1 MKSPFDQNPEQEA
14 EQQYER
20 NLSRN
25 YAPSERAEIRRSDQR
40 ASYNEAVLKQRA
52 EIAGANAEI
61 ARSKL
66 GVMEERLGLADIQS
80 KIAQEKA
87 ELTQNDLKVKAA
99 RELKVISDANGFLRD
114 AVGMDPSRPSFDT
127 QYQKMLAGY
136 PDAFESKAVKEWSE
150 YHVPIAKSRR
160 EKEDLIAKEERARN
174 KEVEERNIARVAA
187 QEAGAVPTKFTVGG
201 ETFETPTKADAA
213 SLEKE
218 TKAEMA
224 SLEKER
230 KISVDQF
237 AKARNARTRAG
248 IVLATALETKNE
260 KAINA
265 ANDLIKAADEDVI
278 EMRAKRDEAESA
290 LKVRVSNKAP
300 AEGKQPQATVGNPNG
315 MPTPAAPAAPTEAKE
330 FASEAEARKSGAKAG
345 DIIILINPRTG
356 KPGRARLD

>member
-80 KIAQEKA
+80 KIAEEKA
-87 ELTQNDLKVKAA
+87 KLTQNDLKVKAA

-136 PDAFESKAVKEWSE
+136 PDAAESKSVKEWID

-160 EKEDLIAKEERARN
+160 EKEDLIAQEERARN
-174 KEVEERNIARVAA
+174 K
-187 QEAGAVPTKFTVGG
+187 
-201 ETFETPTKADAA
+201 
-213 SLEKE
+213 
-218 TKAEMA
+218 
-224 SLEKER
+224 
-230 KISVDQF
+230 
-237 AKARNARTRAG
+237 
-248 IVLATALETKNE
+248 
-260 KAINA
+260 
-265 ANDLIKAADEDVI
+265 
-278 EMRAKRDEAESA
+278 
-290 LKVRVSNKAP
+290 
-300 AEGKQPQATVGNPNG
+300 
-315 MPTPAAPAAPTEAKE
+315 
-330 FASEAEARKSGAKAG
+330 
-345 DIIILINPRTG
+345 
-356 KPGRARLD
+356 

>member
-66 GVMEERLGLADIQS
+66 GVMEQRLGLADIQS
-80 KIAQEKA
+80 QIAKEKA

-136 PDAFESKAVKEWSE
+136 PDAAESKSVKEWID
-150 YHVPIAKSRR
+150 YHVPISKARR
-160 EKEDLIAKEERARN
+160 ETEDLIAKEERARN
-174 KEVEERNIARVAA
+174 KEVEERMIAEVAA
-187 QEAGAVPTKFTVGG
+187 QEAGAVPTKFIIGG
-201 ETFETPTKADAA
+201 KTFETPTKADAG
-213 SLEKE
+213 
-218 TKAEMA
+218 T
-224 SLEKER
+224 
-230 KISVDQF
+230 
-237 AKARNARTRAG
+237 RTVTRSPG
-248 IVLATALETKNE
+248 GLET
-260 KAINA
+260 
-265 ANDLIKAADEDVI
+265 VI
-278 EMRAKRDEAESA
+278 EKRPI
-290 LKVRVSNKAP
+290 AP
-300 AEGKQPQATVGNPNG
+300 AT
-315 MPTPAAPAAPTEAKE
+315 APAAPTSMRPIFKDSKGKRAYKNPDGTFE
-330 FASEAEARKSGAKAG
+330 
-345 DIIILINPRTG
+345 LIP
-356 KPGRARLD
+356 

>member
-25 YAPSERAEIRRSDQR
+25 YAPSERAEMRRSDQR

-52 EIAGANAEI
+52 ESAGANAEI

-136 PDAFESKAVKEWSE
+136 PDAAESKSVKEWID
-150 YHVPIAKSRR
+150 YHVPISKARR
-160 EKEDLIAKEERARN
+160 ETEALIAKEAREAKTLLDTEKR
-174 KEVEERNIARVAA
+174 KE
-187 QEAGAVPTKFTVGG
+187 K
-201 ETFETPTKADAA
+201 
-213 SLEKE
+213 
-218 TKAEMA
+218 
-224 SLEKER
+224 
-230 KISVDQF
+230 
-237 AKARNARTRAG
+237 
-248 IVLATALETKNE
+248 
-260 KAINA
+260 
-265 ANDLIKAADEDVI
+265 
-278 EMRAKRDEAESA
+278 
-290 LKVRVSNKAP
+290 
-300 AEGKQPQATVGNPNG
+300 AEGKPKITITRTSDPDPKTGEPTKKTSVTGSPEKIEEYERISNP
-315 MPTPAAPAAPTEAKE
+315 P
-330 FASEAEARKSGAKAG
+330 
-345 DIIILINPRTG
+345 TG
-356 KPGRARLD
+356 KAFLEQFGIKPKPPKINYIDGTPEG

>member
-14 EQQYER
+14 NQQYER

-52 EIAGANAEI
+52 ESAGANAEI

-136 PDAFESKAVKEWSE
+136 PDAAESKSVKEWID
-150 YHVPIAKSRR
+150 YHVPISKARR
-160 EKEDLIAKEERARN
+160 ETEALIAKEARD
-174 KEVEERNIARVAA
+174 KAA
-187 QEAGAVPTKFTVGG
+187 ALEAYIKSQNELVLQNEAAG
-201 ETFETPTKADAA
+201 ETAKRIGLIPTGIRDGKVVFGD
-213 SLEKE
+213 EKPMD
-218 TKAEMA
+218 TGT
-224 SLEKER
+224 
-230 KISVDQF
+230 
-237 AKARNARTRAG
+237 RTVTRSPG
-248 IVLATALETKNE
+248 GLETVSE
-260 KAINA
+260 KRPI
-265 ANDLIKAADEDVI
+265 
-278 EMRAKRDEAESA
+278 
-290 LKVRVSNKAP
+290 
-300 AEGKQPQATVGNPNG
+300 TPN
-315 MPTPAAPAAPTEAKE
+315 TAPAAPTSMRPIFKDSKGKRAKKLKYNE
-330 FASEAEARKSGAKAG
+330 MVH
-345 DIIILINPRTG
+345 
-356 KPGRARLD
+356 

>member
-66 GVMEERLGLADIQS
+66 GVMEQRLGLADIQS
-80 KIAQEKA
+80 QIAKEKA

-136 PDAFESKAVKEWSE
+136 PDAAESKSVKEWID
-150 YHVPIAKSRR
+150 YHVPISKARR
-160 EKEDLIAKEERARN
+160 ETEDLIAKEERARN

-187 QEAGAVPTKFTVGG
+187 LEAGAVPTKFTVGG
-201 ETFETPTKADAA
+201 ETFETPTKADAG
-213 SLEKE
+213 
-218 TKAEMA
+218 T
-224 SLEKER
+224 
-230 KISVDQF
+230 
-237 AKARNARTRAG
+237 RTVTTSPG
-248 IVLATALETKNE
+248 GLET
-260 KAINA
+260 
-265 ANDLIKAADEDVI
+265 VI
-278 EMRAKRDEAESA
+278 EKRPI
-290 LKVRVSNKAP
+290 AP
-300 AEGKQPQATVGNPNG
+300 AT
-315 MPTPAAPAAPTEAKE
+315 APAAPTSMRPIFKDSKGKRAYKNPDGTFE
-330 FASEAEARKSGAKAG
+330 
-345 DIIILINPRTG
+345 LIP
-356 KPGRARLD
+356 

>member
-66 GVMEERLGLADIQS
+66 GVMEQRLGLADIQS
-80 KIAQEKA
+80 QIAKEKA

-114 AVGMDPSRPSFDT
+114 AQGMDPNRPSFDT
-127 QYQKMLAGY
+127 QYQSMLAGY

-160 EKEDLIAKEERARN
+160 EREDLIATEQRKEKDLIAAEQRKEKAAGVPKTTLTTLEGIDPVTGNPYKQKRRSISGSQEEMEQYERT
-174 KEVEERNIARVAA
+174 VTP
-187 QEAGAVPTKFTVGG
+187 PTG
-201 ETFETPTKADAA
+201 KA
-213 SLEKE
+213 
-218 TKAEMA
+218 
-224 SLEKER
+224 
-230 KISVDQF
+230 F
-237 AKARNARTRAG
+237 
-248 IVLATALETKNE
+248 LETLGIKTKPE
-260 KAINA
+260 KVKYV
-265 ANDLIKAADEDVI
+265 DGT
-278 EMRAKRDEAESA
+278 
-290 LKVRVSNKAP
+290 P
-300 AEGKQPQATVGNPNG
+300 EG
-315 MPTPAAPAAPTEAKE
+315 
-330 FASEAEARKSGAKAG
+330 
-345 DIIILINPRTG
+345 
-356 KPGRARLD
+356 

>member
-80 KIAQEKA
+80 KIAKEKA

-136 PDAFESKAVKEWSE
+136 PDAAESKSVKEWID
-150 YHVPIAKSRR
+150 YHVPISKARR
-160 EKEDLIAKEERARN
+160 ETEDLIAKEERARN
-174 KEVEERNIARVAA
+174 KEVCRMA
-187 QEAGAVPTKFTVGG
+187 QKDGREAFALYVSRSVPPHAGNRFGAG
-201 ETFETPTKADAA
+201 
-213 SLEKE
+213 
-218 TKAEMA
+218 
-224 SLEKER
+224 
-230 KISVDQF
+230 
-237 AKARNARTRAG
+237 RA
-248 IVLATALETKNE
+248 V
-260 KAINA
+260 
-265 ANDLIKAADEDVI
+265 
-278 EMRAKRDEAESA
+278 
-290 LKVRVSNKAP
+290 
-300 AEGKQPQATVGNPNG
+300 
-315 MPTPAAPAAPTEAKE
+315 
-330 FASEAEARKSGAKAG
+330 AG
-345 DIIILINPRTG
+345 DQRQRMHG
-356 KPGRARLD
+356 GGC

>member
-136 PDAFESKAVKEWSE
+136 PDAAESKSVKEWID
-150 YHVPIAKSRR
+150 YHVPISKARR
-160 EKEDLIAKEERARN
+160 ETEALIAKEARATN
-174 KEVEERNIARVAA
+174 EKIASETRVATA
-187 QEAGAVPTKFTVGG
+187 ATTKPIGL
-201 ETFETPTKADAA
+201 AA
-213 SLEKE
+213 IV
-218 TKAEMA
+218 AF
-224 SLEKER
+224 
-230 KISVDQF
+230 KI
-237 AKARNARTRAG
+237 
-248 IVLATALETKNE
+248 LC
-260 KAINA
+260 
-265 ANDLIKAADEDVI
+265 
-278 EMRAKRDEAESA
+278 
-290 LKVRVSNKAP
+290 
-300 AEGKQPQATVGNPNG
+300 ATVAPSV
-315 MPTPAAPAAPTEAKE
+315 AAV
-330 FASEAEARKSGAKAG
+330 
-345 DIIILINPRTG
+345 
-356 KPGRARLD
+356 

>member
-136 PDAFESKAVKEWSE
+136 PDAAESKSVKEWID
-150 YHVPIAKSRR
+150 YHVPISKARR
-160 EKEDLIAKEERARN
+160 ETEALIAKEAR
-174 KEVEERNIARVAA
+174 
-187 QEAGAVPTKFTVGG
+187 
-201 ETFETPTKADAA
+201 D
-213 SLEKE
+213 
-218 TKAEMA
+218 
-224 SLEKER
+224 
-230 KISVDQF
+230 
-237 AKARNARTRAG
+237 
-248 IVLATALETKNE
+248 
-260 KAINA
+260 NA
-265 ANDLIKAADEDVI
+265 ALIATEQRKE
-278 EMRAKRDEAESA
+278 K
-290 LKVRVSNKAP
+290 
-300 AEGKQPQATVGNPNG
+300 AEGKPKITITRTSDPDPKTGEPTKKTSVTGSPDKIEEYERTSNP
-315 MPTPAAPAAPTEAKE
+315 P
-330 FASEAEARKSGAKAG
+330 
-345 DIIILINPRTG
+345 TG
-356 KPGRARLD
+356 KAFLETLGIKTKPEKVKYVDGTPEG